1 MRTRVLIGLMA
12 GIIFGFGLALSG
24 MLDPA
29 RVRGF
34 LDITGAFDPTLAFVL
49 AGAVI
54 VSALGQVFA
63 RSRAAP
69 LFDRQFDWPATRP
82 ITTRLIAGSALFGI
96 GWGLV
101 GLCPGPAIAGL
112 SLGVASTA
120 IFAVAMLAGML
131 AFAMWQAYAA
141 SAQG

>member
-1 MRTRVLIGLMA
+1 MMARLVIGLVA
-12 GIIFGFGLALSG
+12 GVLFGFGLALSG

-34 LDITGAFDPTLAFVL
+34 LDVTGDWNPSLAFVL

-54 VSALGQVFA
+54 VAALGQAWA
-63 RSRAAP
+63 RRRATP
-69 LFDRQFDWPATRP
+69 FFDKQFGWPPTRP
-82 ITTRLIAGSALFGI
+82 VTTRLIVGSALFGI

-112 SLGVASTA
+112 SLGLAPIA
-120 IFAVAMLAGML
+120 IFAAAMLVGML
-131 AFAMWQAYAA
+131 LFTMLPTRA
-141 SAQG
+141 

>member
-1 MRTRVLIGLMA
+1 MMARLVIGLVA
-12 GIIFGFGLALSG
+12 GVLFGFGLALSG

-34 LDITGAFDPTLAFVL
+34 LDVTGDWNPSLAFVL

-54 VSALGQVFA
+54 VAALGQA
-63 RSRAAP
+63 WGRRRTAP
-69 LFDRQFDWPATRP
+69 FFDKQFGWPPTRP
-82 ITTRLIAGSALFGI
+82 ITARLIAGSALFGI

-112 SLGVASTA
+112 SLGLAPIA
-120 IFAVAMLAGML
+120 IFAAAMLAGMVL
-131 AFAMWQAYAA
+131 FALLPVRTA
-141 SAQG
+141 

>member
-1 MRTRVLIGLMA
+1 MMARLLIGLVA
-12 GIIFGFGLALSG
+12 GLIFGFGLALSG

-34 LDITGAFDPTLAFVL
+34 LDVTGAWDPSLAFVL

-54 VSALGQVFA
+54 VSALGQAWA
-63 RSRAAP
+63 RGRATP
-69 LFDRQFDWPATRP
+69 FFDKQFDWPATRP
-82 ITTRLIAGSALFGI
+82 VTTRLIVGSALFGI

-112 SLGVASTA
+112 SLGLAPIA
-120 IFAVAMLAGML
+120 IFAAAMIVGMVL
-131 AFAMWQAYAA
+131 FTLLPERAR
-141 SAQG
+141 

>member
-1 MRTRVLIGLMA
+1 MARVLIGLVA
-12 GIIFGFGLALSG
+12 GVIFGFGLALSG

-34 LDITGAFDPTLAFVL
+34 LDVTGAWDPTLAFVL

-54 VSALGQVFA
+54 VSALGQAWA
-63 RSRAAP
+63 RARTAP
-69 LFDRQFDWPATRP
+69 LFDQKFDWPAMRP

-112 SLGVASTA
+112 SLGIASTA
-120 IFAVAMLAGML
+120 IFAGAMIVGMVL
-131 AFAMWQAYAA
+131 FALLPART
-141 SAQG
+141 